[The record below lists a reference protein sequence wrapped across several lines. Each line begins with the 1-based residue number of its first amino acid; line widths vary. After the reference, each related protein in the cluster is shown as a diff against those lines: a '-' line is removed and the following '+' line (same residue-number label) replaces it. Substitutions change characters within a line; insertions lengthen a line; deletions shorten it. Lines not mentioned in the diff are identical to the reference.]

1 MISTKASRANFS
13 RCTRHIN
20 PDDSLLTPPPDDA
33 TTTHTHTQIDD
44 SFSIAIAL
52 YLLPT
57 EAPERY
63 LHEYLQCLQRG
74 VQGAGG
80 RRGGGLSQ
88 NYVKASNFET
98 FCNRI
103 AAMAMPSAQA
113 TQSRGSS
120 DKPCPVWRPWTLAR
134 TVPTVPRV
142 ATPGA

>member
-33 TTTHTHTQIDD
+33 TTTHTHTHIDD

-63 LHEYLQCLQRG
+63 LHKYLQCLLSIYYRG
-74 VQGAGG
+74 GSKGPGAGE
-80 RRGGGLSQ
+80 GGVSL
-88 NYVKASNFET
+88 K
-98 FCNRI
+98 I
-103 AAMAMPSAQA
+103 M
-113 TQSRGSS
+113 SRQ
-120 DKPCPVWRPWTLAR
+120 VTLKLFAI
-134 TVPTVPRV
+134 
-142 ATPGA
+142 G